1 MKEKKQSDVSVLLG
15 YAGNYKG
22 LTYLGL
28 GLSAIAMILGM
39 LPYICIWLVMRDL
52 IAVAP
57 NWTAAAGI
65 SRYGWMAFAFSFAG
79 IAVYFCA
86 LMCTHLA
93 AFRTASNIRKAGM
106 EHLMKAPLGFFDS
119 NASGLL
125 RNRLDGAASE
135 TETLLAHNLADIV
148 GSAAMLLAMI
158 VLMFVFDWRMGAAC
172 LLAAVV
178 SIGAMFTMM
187 GGKNAKLMEEY
198 YAAQDVMSKAGTEY
212 VRGIPVVKVFQ
223 QTVYSFHAFKQAIED
238 YSAKAE
244 HFQSDVCE
252 VPQSVNLT
260 ATEGAFVF
268 LVPVALLLA
277 PRALSSGNY
286 AGFLTD
292 FAFYAAFSAVVS
304 TALARIMF
312 AASGSMQASTALG
325 RINQVMSAPT
335 MEITDHPQMPG
346 DNSVEFKDVSF
357 TYEKD
362 ARTTRLA
369 SLEAAQGA
377 SSPDTC
383 LRPQSGHV
391 YKCGSTDI
399 LALDHVSFRVEPGQT
414 VALVG
419 PSGGGKTTAAS
430 LIPRFWDVTDG
441 AVKVG
446 GVDVRQTDPHVLMDQ
461 VAFVFQNTHLFKAS
475 ILENVRAARP
485 DASREE
491 VLEALSAAQCEDI
504 IEKLPEGIDTMIG
517 KEGTY
522 LSGGEQQRVALA
534 RAILKNAPIVV
545 LDEATAFA
553 DPENEALIQK
563 AFTKLTEG
571 RTVIMIAHRLS
582 TVVGA
587 DRIIVLE
594 AGHVVEQGSHEE
606 LLRADGL
613 YARMW
618 ADYQQA
624 VQWRI
629 TTETGS
635 ETQVLDE
642 EASPVQMI
650 RSNEEVK

>member
-1 MKEKKQSDVSVLLG
+1 MKEKKKSDVAVLLD
-15 YAGNYKG
+15 YAGSYKG

-28 GLSAIAMILGM
+28 VLSAMAMILGM
-39 LPYICIWLVMRDL
+39 GPYICIWLSARDL

-57 NWTAAAGI
+57 EWTRAAGAV
-65 SRYGWMAFAFSFAG
+65 RYGWMAFAFAVAG
-79 IAVYFCA
+79 IIVYFVA

-93 AFRTASNIRKAGM
+93 AFRTAANIRKEGM
-106 EHLMKAPLGFFDS
+106 AHLMKAPLGFFDS
-119 NASGLL
+119 NASGLI

-148 GSAAMLLAMI
+148 GSVSMLISMI

-172 LLAAVV
+172 LLAAAV
-178 SIGAMFTMM
+178 SIAAMFTMM
-187 GGKNAKLMEEY
+187 GGRNAKLMQEY
-198 YAAQDVMSKAGTEY
+198 QAAQDVMSKAGTEY

-223 QTVYSFHAFKQAIED
+223 QTVWSFRAFKQAIED

-244 HFQSDVCE
+244 HFQGVVCR

-260 ATEGAFVF
+260 FTEGAFIF

-277 PRALSSGNY
+277 PGALASGNF
-286 AGFLTD
+286 AAFVTN
-292 FAFYAAFSAVVS
+292 FAFYAVFSAIVS

-312 AASGSMQASTALG
+312 AASGSMLASTALG
-325 RINQVMSAPT
+325 RISQVMNAPT
-335 MEITDHPQMPG
+335 LEIAKEPQMPK
-346 DNSVEFKDVSF
+346 DNSVEFRDVSF
-357 TYEKD
+357 TYD
-362 ARTTRLA
+362 
-369 SLEAAQGA
+369 GA
-377 SSPDTC
+377 EYP
-383 LRPQSGHV
+383 
-391 YKCGSTDI
+391 
-399 LALDHVSFRVEPGQT
+399 ALDHVTFRVEPGQT

-430 LIPRFWDVTDG
+430 LIPRFWDTSSGSVM
-441 AVKVG
+441 VG
-446 GVDVRQTDPHVLMDQ
+446 GVDVRQIDPHVLMDQ

-491 VLEALSAAQCEDI
+491 AEAALSAAQCDDI
-504 IEKLPEGIDTMIG
+504 IQKLPEGMDTVIG
-517 KEGTY
+517 TEGTY

-534 RAILKNAPIVV
+534 RAILKDAPIVV

-563 AFTKLTEG
+563 AFAELTRG

-587 DRIIVLE
+587 DKIIVLDRGRI
-594 AGHVVEQGSHEE
+594 AGEGKHAE
-606 LLRADGL
+606 LAAADGL

-618 ADYQQA
+618 ADYNHA
-624 VQWRI
+624 VTWRI
-629 TTETGS
+629 VQGK
-635 ETQVLDE
+635 
-642 EASPVQMI
+642 EA
-650 RSNEEVK
+650 K